1 LSDWARNDESTVAK
15 RTCSSPRVTKESWGS
30 AEPLTAFFLED
41 VSKAEESKFRDF
53 SLRLLN
59 FHSTSEI
66 R

>member
-1 LSDWARNDESTVAK
+1 MTGRNGERTGAK
-15 RTCSSPRVTKESWGS
+15 RTWSYFKRDERVWNPSRAADS
-30 AEPLTAFFLED
+30 FLED